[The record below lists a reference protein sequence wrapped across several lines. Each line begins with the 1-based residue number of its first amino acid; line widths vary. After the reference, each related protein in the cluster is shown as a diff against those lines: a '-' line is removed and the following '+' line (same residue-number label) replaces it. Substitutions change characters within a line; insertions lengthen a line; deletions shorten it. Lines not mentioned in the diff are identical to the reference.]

1 MPFDQAGFVEAPIVK
16 PAWVPDPRIAILDAA
31 IIKLDHGRGWCRRSE
46 HRYRLV
52 YDESGYR
59 PHHEYC
65 LIGAVR
71 DSGTIPV
78 AKWLHTFTVDAL
90 LFSPLFMVPYAPM
103 LINDVLG
110 YHFGA
115 LPILYGARMRLRMT
129 DWLARRI
136 RGR

>member
-16 PAWVPDPRIAILDAA
+16 PWVPDPRIAILDAA
-31 IIKLDHGRGWCRRSE
+31 ITKLDHGRGWCRRSE
-46 HRYRLV
+46 HQYRLV
-52 YDESGYR
+52 CDEAGYR
-59 PHHEYC
+59 QHHQYC

-78 AKWLHTFTVDAL
+78 ITWLHTFTVDAI
-90 LFSPLFMVPYAPM
+90 LFSPMFMVPAAM
-103 LINDVLG
+103 AINDVLG

-115 LPILYGARMRLRMT
+115 LPILYGARMRLRLT